1 MRETEKKNAK
11 IREKLLD
18 QKLLV
23 DRYNNDWFG
32 KQGSGAPIRDKAGN
46 IITSRK
52 KPTNPNYMSSEWNSP
67 MPSSYNK
74 SRADN
79 YLTTSMPN
87 LNMNEISMISNA
99 QMNRLSNEM
108 NENDNNPN
116 ILLTEHPSQQNIP
129 QINILSPQQDS
140 IQNAL
145 EQTKRQM
152 VTNINFNANPI
163 DIEAFNRKEREK
175 IAQQENF
182 EIMEAKRKEK
192 DHERLMKKKEAELM
206 ELRIQKERE
215 EQEARRMFEF
225 GNQGLES
232 RNLYETNF
240 DLGRLMGKTSKVN
253 FAPNRTLREP
263 NNSKRPRTPLEDV
276 EREMKELR
284 QRDENLKIQRKLMQ
298 ELPMEVS
305 KTVQNTVDVEMM
317 KLKNELNFQQNLL
330 GEQIMSMKG
339 DLLRSNE
346 LRQDS
351 EKEVKRLQKEIQKT
365 QLVDEIRQRELYM
378 ALILKNRKPNIYHT
392 ITQRLEEPEVVDFRF
407 PDRPKPYYN
416 VYDPSIEDI
425 EFRNRDLHEII
436 NNRTDLIP
444 MGLQEERIIKG
455 SNYQNL
461 GDMEKYSYGMSLDN
475 ENMPNLPDDFANLQ
489 GVSQPRIVE
498 DGEQIYY
505 LDTYNANVKRLES
518 LEEKDPRE
526 ELERL
531 DHHLFNLLNTVNKGK
546 GTFDD
551 LNQINQYS
559 AMSNVIKINEGN
571 ADYYD

>member
-378 ALILKNRKPNIYHT
+378 ALILKNRKPNT
-392 ITQRLEEPEVVDFRF
+392 I
-407 PDRPKPYYN
+407 
-416 VYDPSIEDI
+416 IMCM
-425 EFRNRDLHEII
+425 
-436 NNRTDLIP
+436 IP
-444 MGLQEERIIKG
+444 
-455 SNYQNL
+455 
-461 GDMEKYSYGMSLDN
+461 
-475 ENMPNLPDDFANLQ
+475 
-489 GVSQPRIVE
+489 
-498 DGEQIYY
+498 
-505 LDTYNANVKRLES
+505 
-518 LEEKDPRE
+518 
-526 ELERL
+526 
-531 DHHLFNLLNTVNKGK
+531 LL
-546 GTFDD
+546 
-551 LNQINQYS
+551 
-559 AMSNVIKINEGN
+559 KI
-571 ADYYD
+571 